1 LGPHG
6 SKAYRRLYLGRKD
19 KEEDWYAYNVKV
31 GGESKA
37 CEVRELERAVRAS
50 CLFCTDFTARLAD
63 ISVGSVGSP
72 DGFSTMITRSKKGE
86 ELFGL
91 LKGLETTSVDREEIA
106 KLVRLKKKS
115 GIKALEKLGGGVNK

>member
-1 LGPHG
+1 MGPHG

-63 ISVGSVGSP
+63 ISVGSIGSP
-72 DGFSTMITRSKKGE
+72 DGFSTVITRSKKGE

-91 LKGLETTSVDREEIA
+91 LKGDGLETTSVDHEEIA
-106 KLVRLKKKS
+106 KLVSLKRKR
-115 GIKALEKLGGGVNK
+115 GREELEKLGGV